1 MRTTRTT
8 RRRTTL
14 AAALGCA
21 VALAT
26 VLTVASTSAATGP
39 RPDLAAMAAPEPADQ
54 TPQLAEPNTVTGRA
68 AITGARGAAP
78 RTVCQQGA
86 RWLRLRFTDL
96 SLRGADSV
104 TVSGTAGGGYTFT
117 AANWPGRAF
126 TTQAFAGNCVQI
138 SPQLTEP
145 GSRFAV
151 DSYQAGAT
159 DLAAASVTV
168 AAVGDLC
175 GSGCNQT
182 AALVTTMNPDALI
195 LAGDNAYN
203 SGSASEYRDKYDP
216 YYGKFKDKTYP
227 SPGNHEYNTS
237 NASGYFGYF
246 GTRAGPAGKGY
257 YSFDVGDW
265 HFVSLNSNIDMGSS
279 SPQVTWLKNDLA
291 ANTKPCTAG
300 YWHHPRF
307 SGSSHG
313 DQTAVNPL
321 FTALYNARADLVVV
335 GHDHNYQRFAP
346 SKPDGTRDDVN
357 GLRELLIGTG
367 GTGVYGLD
375 SNTAAEREKG
385 NADTFGVGRLTLSA
399 TGYKADFVPVAGR
412 TFTDTVSGTCHK
424 ATTGPDFGV
433 TVNPTSLSV
442 PQAASGSATV
452 SVASLNGFTG
462 ATSLTASGLPAGV
475 QASFSPNPV
484 TPAANG
490 TATAT
495 LSLTA
500 SASAATGTSTVTVT
514 GTSGALTHTA
524 TLQLTVSPAGGG
536 GTTVFADDF
545 ETDKGW
551 TVNPAGT
558 DTATSGRYER
568 GDPEQTTDPT
578 TAMIEQRGDTTSGV
592 NCLVTGRLAGT
603 GDGANDVDG
612 GVTTVRSPQITVPA
626 SGSSSLS
633 FSYTYA
639 FGNNATAA
647 DYLRV
652 KVVDGTTGT
661 TVLEKLG
668 SGVKV
673 AGVWQQATVNLS
685 AYAGRTVHLLV
696 ETADAS
702 TASLVE
708 AAVDDV
714 RITTSGTGAADFT
727 VAADPTAVTIPQG
740 QKNASTIKVTS
751 VNGYSESTAL
761 AVSGAPAGLSTLW
774 ENNPVTPPANGTATA
789 RLAVATTATTATG
802 TYDLTVTA
810 AGGALSRTATVRVT
824 VTGATSGGFA
834 DDFETDKGWTVN
846 PAGTDTATSG
856 KWERGDP
863 EQTIAT
869 NVNQVKQLGDTTSGV
884 TCLVT
889 GRLAGAS
896 DGAND
901 VDGGVTSVRSPQI
914 VVPGAAS
921 LTFQYNLA
929 HGSNATAED
938 YLRIKVIDGGTV
950 TTVFEK
956 LGTASTEADGA
967 WRAQTVDLSAYA
979 GRTVQ
984 LLVETSD
991 GGTGSL
997 WEAAVDDL
1005 AVTAG

>member
-8 RRRTTL
+8 RRTTL

-21 VALAT
+21 LALAT

-68 AITGARGAAP
+68 AVTGAPGAAP
-78 RTVCQQGA
+78 RTVCHQGA
-86 RWLRLRFTDL
+86 RWLRLRFTEL

-104 TVSGTAGGGYTFT
+104 TVTGTAGGGHTFT

-126 TTQAFAGNCVQI
+126 TTQAFGGDCVQV
-138 SPQLTEP
+138 SPQLTDP

-159 DLAAASVTV
+159 SLTDASVTV

-175 GSGCNQT
+175 GSSCNQT
-182 AALVTTMNPDALI
+182 AALVTAMNPAALI
-195 LAGDNAYN
+195 LAGDIAYD
-203 SGSASEYRDKYDP
+203 SGSTSDFNNKYDP
-216 YYGKFKDKTYP
+216 YYGKFKSITYP
-227 SPGNHEYNTS
+227 SPGNHEYKTS
-237 NASGYFGYF
+237 GASGYFGYF
-246 GTRAGPAGKGY
+246 GTRAKPAGLSY

-265 HFVSLNSNIDMGSS
+265 HFVSLNSNIDMGTSS
-279 SPQVTWLKNDLA
+279 AQTTWLKNDLA
-291 ANTKPCTAG
+291 ANTKPCTAA

-321 FTALYNARADLVVV
+321 YTALYNARADLVVV

-357 GLRELLIGTG
+357 GIRQLLIGTG
-367 GTGVYGLD
+367 GTGTYSLD
-375 SNTAAEREKG
+375 SNTAAVREKG
-385 NADTFGVGRLTLSA
+385 DANTFGVGKLTLSA

-424 ATTGPDFGV
+424 ATTTADFGV

-452 SVASLNGFTG
+452 SVASLNGFAG
-462 ATSLTASGLPAGV
+462 ATTLTASGLPAGV

-524 TLQLTVSPAGGG
+524 TLQLTVTPAGGG
-536 GTTVFADDF
+536 GGTVFADDF
-545 ETDKGW
+545 ESDKGW
-551 TVNPAGT
+551 TVNAAGT

-578 TAMIEQRGDTTSGV
+578 SGIVEQRGDTTSGS
-592 NCLVTGRLAGT
+592 NCLVTGRLAGS

-612 GVTTVRSPQITVPA
+612 GVTSIRSPQITVPA
-626 SGSSSLS
+626 TGSSALS
-633 FSYTYA
+633 FSYTYS
-639 FGNNATAA
+639 FGDNTTSA

-652 KVVDGTTGT
+652 KVVDGTTGS

-668 SGVKV
+668 AGAKV

-685 AYAGRTVHLLV
+685 SYAGRTVHLLV

-702 TASLVE
+702 GGSLVE

-714 RITTSGTGAADFT
+714 RVTTTGTGAADFT
-727 VAADPTAVTIPQG
+727 VTAAPTTLSIPQG
-740 QKNASTIKVTS
+740 QKNVSTVSVTS
-751 VNGYSESTAL
+751 LNGYSESTAL
-761 AVSGAPAGLSTLW
+761 TVSGAPAGVSTLLQ
-774 ENNPVTPPANGTATA
+774 NNPVTPAANGTATA
-789 RLAVATTATTATG
+789 QLAIATTATAAAG

-810 AGGALSRTATVRVT
+810 AGGTLSRTATVRVT
-824 VTGATSGGFA
+824 VTGATSAGFA

-846 PAGTDTATSG
+846 AAGTDTATSG

-869 NVNQVKQLGDTTSGV
+869 NVNQVKQLGDTTSGSN
-884 TCLVT
+884 CLVT
-889 GRLAGAS
+889 GRLAGAT

-914 VVPGAAS
+914 LVPGAAN

-929 HGSNATAED
+929 HGGNATADD
-938 YLRIKVIDGGTV
+938 YLRITVIDGGTA

-956 LGTASTEADGA
+956 LGTASTEVNGA
-967 WRAQTVDLSAYA
+967 WRAQTVNLSAYA

-984 LLVETSD
+984 IQIETAD
-991 GGTGSL
+991 GGTTSL